1 MLNSGIAG
9 SYISYL
15 LKAKTRHGIHSP
27 FMYDFVTQ
35 VLNDNNTYEEYKQI
49 DEVVRQC
56 KRSEK
61 TIETTDFG
69 AGSDNEPFKKRS
81 RKISDIAASSGISKK
96 MGRLL
101 FRLVRYYR
109 TENILELGTSLGI
122 STMYLALA
130 NPEAKV
136 TTIEGCENNAE
147 LAKRNFGAVG
157 INNIESVTGN
167 FREVLGN
174 TFKTIPRLDFAFI
187 DGDHREESTFDYF
200 ETCLTKAHN
209 DTIMVFD
216 DIYWSR
222 GMTRAWKKI
231 KKHQSVSVSIDLFRI
246 GIVFFRKE
254 LSKEDFVL
262 RAF

>member
-1 MLNSGIAG
+1 M
-9 SYISYL
+9 
-15 LKAKTRHGIHSP
+15 LKAKTRHGVHSP
-27 FMYDFVTQ
+27 FIYDFVNQ
-35 VLNDNNTYEEYKQI
+35 VLNDKSTYEEYKQI
-49 DEVVRQC
+49 DEVVRKC
-56 KRSEK
+56 KKSEK
-61 TIETTDFG
+61 TIEITDFG
-69 AGSDNEPFKKRS
+69 AGSGNEPFKKRF

-96 MGRLL
+96 MGRLM

-109 TENILELGTSLGI
+109 TENILEFGTSLGI

-136 TTIEGCENNAE
+136 TTIEGCENTAE
-147 LAKRNFGAVG
+147 LAKINFRELG

-167 FREVLGN
+167 FRDVLSN
-174 TFKTIPRLDFAFI
+174 TIKTIPRLDFVFI
-187 DGDHREESTFDYF
+187 DGDHREQSTYEYF
-200 ETCLTKAHN
+200 ETCLAKAHN

-222 GMTRAWKKI
+222 GMTRAWEKI

-246 GIVFFRKE
+246 GIVFLRKE